1 MIYIQVQLIHVQLI
15 GIIQI
20 LILQFGL
27 IIQKAQKAYKAEKEK
42 TDELYVQAGFYKRE
56 QQERARY
63 VMKILENIFGTAILN
78 FGIK

>member
-1 MIYIQVQLIHVQLI
+1 MNENFTLNSKAQMDDYI
-15 GIIQI
+15 IIRE
-20 LILQFGL
+20 

-56 QQERARY
+56 KQERARY

>member
-1 MIYIQVQLIHVQLI
+1 MNENFTLNSKAQMDDYT
-15 GIIQI
+15 IIRE
-20 LILQFGL
+20 

>member
-1 MIYIQVQLIHVQLI
+1 MNENFTLNSKAQMDDYI
-15 GIIQI
+15 IIRE
-20 LILQFGL
+20 
-27 IIQKAQKAYKAEKEK
+27 IIQKAQKDYKAEKEK

>member
-1 MIYIQVQLIHVQLI
+1 MNENFTLNSKAQMDDYI
-15 GIIQI
+15 IIRE
-20 LILQFGL
+20 